1 MSQGFAGTAAIESLA
16 QTDSLSSYEFW
27 LDRQRSSILQ
37 SEITLMIAVLED
49 ALKCY
54 FDYAGA
60 KTRLESKLFNEAEQW
75 FFSEDFSEDDEEL
88 FSFKSI
94 CAFLN
99 MDPDYVRKGLLS
111 FKMGSRRD
119 GKMKNDFQQAL
130 ELGSNAN
137 KKS

>member
-1 MSQGFAGTAAIESLA
+1 MSQGFAGTAAIESVA
-16 QTDSLSSYEFW
+16 QTDTLSSYEFW

-37 SEITLMIAVLED
+37 SEIRLMIAVLED

-54 FDYAGA
+54 FDYAGG

-99 MDPDYVRKGLLS
+99 MDPDYVRKELLL
-111 FKMGSRRD
+111 FKRD
-119 GKMKNDFQQAL
+119 
-130 ELGSNAN
+130 
-137 KKS
+137 

>member
-1 MSQGFAGTAAIESLA
+1 MSQGFAGTAAIESVA
-16 QTDSLSSYEFW
+16 QTDTLSSYEFW

-37 SEITLMIAVLED
+37 SEIRLMIAVLED

-54 FDYAGA
+54 FDYAGG

-75 FFSEDFSEDDEEL
+75 FFSEDDEEL